1 MTFTSP
7 WRAGAAMML
16 MLAFAGCKTAQ
27 DVPFGVMLDTAKD
40 AQRIDANS
48 PATQPVTGVEGE
60 RSFDRYIK
68 SDAKA
73 EGGIM
78 AGASSQPQ

>member
-1 MTFTSP
+1 MTMTHP
-7 WRAGAAMML
+7 CRIGAALAL
-16 MLAFAGCKTAQ
+16 MLAVAGCKTAQ
-27 DVPFGVMLDTAKD
+27 DAPFGVMLDTAKN

-48 PATQPVTGVEGE
+48 PATQPITGVEGE
-60 RSFDRYIK
+60 RTFDRFIK

-73 EGGIM
+73 EGAIM

>member
-1 MTFTSP
+1 MNRMSP
-7 WRAGAAMML
+7 YRAGAAML
-16 MLAFAGCKTAQ
+16 LILACAGCKTAQ
-27 DVPFGVMLDTAKD
+27 DAPFGVMLDTAKN

-48 PATQPVTGVEGE
+48 PATQPITGVEGE

-73 EGGIM
+73 EGAIM
-78 AGASSQPQ
+78 AGSSSQPQ